1 VLVRPVSKIGK
12 SIFTVI
18 AAISI
23 LAVMGACSQGTQTTT
38 TGNQNP
44 IKIGFSIS
52 LAGDFAADGKAV
64 LDGYELWRDA
74 VNARGGLLGRPVQLV
89 YYNDNSEVDQ
99 VTTNYQKLATS
110 DKVSL
115 FFGPFSTKLTVLAG
129 AVAQRYGIPMLEG
142 AGTGD
147 KVFASGFT
155 TVFGASPPSSS
166 YLGTFAQY
174 ILSLPADQRPKTV
187 AYAAVDNPFAV
198 PQVTK
203 AKEAFTG
210 GGLTTAFELPEPYAE
225 DIADVTPIAKQIVSS
240 KADIVVIGTVG
251 VGDCVSFLKA
261 FQQQHYNP
269 KAFIATSGPDEGKAF
284 IDAIGAKAAEGIF
297 VPNAGWYPDI
307 KNYQNDQFVADYL
320 KKHSGSNKEEINNGT
335 VQGYVTGQ
343 VLEQAVNKIHSID
356 NKQLLSEL
364 RSDLFNSLQGP
375 VQFDAQGRNTAG
387 IPFLFQWQG
396 SHLIP
401 VYPASNALAN
411 PKYPKP
417 EWAA

>member
-1 VLVRPVSKIGK
+1 MLVRSVSKIGK
-12 SIFTVI
+12 SLFATM
-18 AAISI
+18 AAIMI
-23 LAVMGACSQGTQTTT
+23 LAVLAACSQGTTNT
-38 TGNQNP
+38 TGNTTP

-52 LAGDFAADGKAV
+52 LAGDYAADGKAV

-74 VNARGGLLGRPVQLV
+74 VNARGGLLGRQVQLV
-89 YYNDNSEVDQ
+89 YYNDNSDPDQ
-99 VTTNYQKLATS
+99 VTTNYQKLITT
-110 DKVSL
+110 DKVDL
-115 FFGPFSTKLTVLAG
+115 LFGPFSTKLTVQAG
-129 AVAQRYGIPMLEG
+129 AVAQRYGRVLIEG

-147 KVFASGFT
+147 KVFSSGFT

-174 ILSLPADQRPKTV
+174 ILSLPADQRPKSV
-187 AYAAVDNPFAV
+187 AYADVDNPFAV
-198 PQVTK
+198 PQVEN
-203 AKEAFTG
+203 AKKAFTA
-210 GGLTTAFELPEPYAE
+210 GGLTTAFALAEPYAE
-225 DIADVTPIAKQIVSS
+225 DISDVSPIAKQIIAS

-251 VGDCVSFLKA
+251 LGDCTSFIKA

-269 KAFIATSGPDEGKAF
+269 KAFITTSGPDEGKAF
-284 IDAIGAKAAEGIF
+284 LDAVGTKAAEGMF

-307 KNYQNDQFVADYL
+307 KNYQNDEFVAAYL
-320 KKHSGSNKEEINNGT
+320 KKHSGSTKEDINNGV

-364 RSDLFNSLQGP
+364 KTDLFNSVQGP
-375 VQFDAQGRNTAG
+375 VQFDANGRNTAG
-387 IPFLFQWQG
+387 VPFLFQWQD

-411 PKYPKP
+411 PEYPKP
-417 EWAA
+417 EWGS